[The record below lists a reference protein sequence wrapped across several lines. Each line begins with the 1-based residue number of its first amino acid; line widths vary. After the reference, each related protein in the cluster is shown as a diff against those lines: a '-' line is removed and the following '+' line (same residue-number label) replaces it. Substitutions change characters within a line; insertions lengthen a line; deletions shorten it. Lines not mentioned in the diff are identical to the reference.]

1 MKARALR
8 KICHFAT
15 LVTSDA
21 SSETATSAAAVAA
34 AIADSEKPVV
44 LRQAGDRVMAVW
56 PVNDPLDPNMDWY
69 PATLTAVFIGGSKR
83 SGREEG
89 MAAASTVSYGLLF
102 DDGVEVD
109 DGVLPQTIRRQTAAD
124 LAELKAEADKPSDA
138 VEVSAS
144 AASTARKGG
153 NKGTGGKSAGKGK
166 YHDR

>member
-1 MKARALR
+1 MAISVKARALR

-69 PATLTAVFIGGSKR
+69 PATLTAVYIDSLKH
-83 SGREEG
+83 SGEEEG
-89 MAAASTVSYGLLF
+89 IATANTVSYGLLF
-102 DDGVEVD
+102 DDGVKVGN
-109 DGVLPQTIRRQTAAD
+109 GVLPQTIRHQTAAD
-124 LAELKAEADKPSDA
+124 LAELDQ
-138 VEVSAS
+138 
-144 AASTARKGG
+144 TARRDKA
-153 NKGTGGKSAGKGK
+153 NQAQALALHRKVNDYTL
-166 YHDR
+166 